1 MTCKWLNNWHILNV
15 SFFLQIVQLWGFLEE
30 AEQSQ
35 NEKQWEDLLIMS
47 LCNGSNTKQNI
58 CNFFVW
64 SCMFYVHLHN
74 FRDVVTF
81 HYLKWE

>member
-15 SFFLQIVQLWGFLEE
+15 SYFLQIVQLWGFLEE

-47 LCNGSNTKQNI
+47 
-58 CNFFVW
+58 
-64 SCMFYVHLHN
+64 
-74 FRDVVTF
+74 
-81 HYLKWE
+81 